1 MSTNASGAGAVKQI
15 VHRNRKPEDDV
26 NPLLRSSEAP
36 LNDVDGNFVV
46 AQMRN
51 GSLRNLLDKPLSMG
65 ERLTRAASK
74 YFEVDRRR
82 YPMLVRFPA
91 PTNQSSF
98 RFDVSF
104 EFELAVIDPCPI
116 VESRTTSL
124 MECVLTDLKR
134 LATAITEGFDIEN
147 SKAASIALSRAFDA
161 MQPPSFL
168 SFRPGVV
175 HVAPDA
181 EASIMLRKIEEERL
195 RIREQEARMRV
206 EAAAAVASTV
216 AQKAAESVEDH
227 NVQGILRRG
236 SGLAGERPAAPAQ
249 LTDSPTTASPQP

>member
-1 MSTNASGAGAVKQI
+1 MSTNGNGATAIKQI
-15 VHRNRKPEDDV
+15 VHKNRKLEDDV
-26 NPLLRSSEAP
+26 NPLLRSSDAP
-36 LNDVDGNFVV
+36 LTDVDGNFIV

-51 GSLRNLLDKPLSMG
+51 GSLRNLLKAPLSMG
-65 ERLTRAASK
+65 ERLTRAAVK

-82 YPMLVRFPA
+82 YPFLVRFPA

-98 RFDVSF
+98 RFEVSF
-104 EFELAVIDPCPI
+104 EFELTVTDPCPI

-124 MECVLTDLKR
+124 LECVLTDLKR
-134 LATAITEGFDIEN
+134 LATATTEGFDIEN

-168 SFRPGVV
+168 SIRSGVV
-175 HVAPDA
+175 HIAPDT

-195 RIREQEARMRV
+195 RIREQETRMRV
-206 EAAAAVASTV
+206 EAAAAMATTV
-216 AQKAAESVEDH
+216 VQKAGESVEDH

-236 SGLAGERPAAPAQ
+236 SGLADDRSVAPAQ
-249 LTDSPTTASPQP
+249 LTDSRSATPPQP